1 MLADPRRRIVAV
13 EDFGERRLIQ
23 QRRLLAG
30 ARKPCHEV
38 REGPLQALHQVDA
51 RTRELQAELDVLA
64 GPDLQTG
71 QRGVAV
77 GVEAAFG
84 RAELLEQGR
93 TLLGDVREALQL
105 VCITAHEHRRGLVHE
120 LPARAR
126 ITRHEA
132 LVVRRERDE
141 RDHAGDVAHVARRA
155 AVDAR
160 AVGAFRADRGLD
172 CGGRLIRFVADVRA
186 DRGLRVAALHERQ
199 RRRGAVARPRGEH
212 FERLHDVGL
221 AQAIGPLQDGD
232 AGGQVEQAMI
242 P

>member
-1 MLADPRRRIVAV
+1 MQD
-13 EDFGERRLIQ
+13 EERLITT
-23 QRRLLAG
+23 G
-30 ARKPCHEV
+30 F
-38 REGPLQALHQVDA
+38 REEDGDAEQSLRPHSLGEYIGQDKLKKGLNVYMQAA
-51 RTRELQAELDVLA
+51 IA
-64 GPDLQTG
+64 
-71 QRGVAV
+71 
-77 GVEAAFG
+77 
-84 RAELLEQGR
+84 
-93 TLLGDVREALQL
+93 
-105 VCITAHEHRRGLVHE
+105 
-120 LPARAR
+120 
-126 ITRHEA
+126 RHEP

-141 RDHAGDVAHVARRA
+141 RDHAGDVAHVTRRT

-221 AQAIGPLQDGD
+221 AQAVGPLQDGD